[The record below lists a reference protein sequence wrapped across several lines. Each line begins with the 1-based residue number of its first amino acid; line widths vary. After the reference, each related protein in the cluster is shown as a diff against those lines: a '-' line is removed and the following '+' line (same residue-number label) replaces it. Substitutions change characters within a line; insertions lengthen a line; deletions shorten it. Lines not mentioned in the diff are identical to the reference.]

1 MVEAALMG
9 NTNAFGGLVRKYE
22 KPIFNLMYRT
32 TGSPEAAADLT
43 QDAFLKAFDKLH
55 TYRPG
60 RKFYSWLFALAVN
73 TARDHLRRDRRQ
85 PDVTDHDP
93 EIAPAGEAPDITD
106 DFQSLLEIM
115 RTLPVQDR
123 EAVLMRF
130 REGLKM
136 KEIAERLGLSVSGA
150 KMRVRRGLAKLRA
163 AWEAVNHGN

>member
-1 MVEAALMG
+1 
-9 NTNAFGGLVRKYE
+9 VRKYE
-22 KPIFNLMYRT
+22 KPIFNLMYRS
-32 TGSPEAAADLT
+32 TGSPDAAADLT

-85 PDVTDHDP
+85 PVMTDHNP
-93 EIAPAGEAPDITD
+93 EMALADGAPDNRD
-106 DFQSLLEIM
+106 DVQCLLEIM
-115 RTLPVQDR
+115 RTLPAHDR

-136 KEIAERLGLSVSGA
+136 REIAERLDLSISGA
-150 KMRVRRGLAKLRA
+150 KMRVQRGLAKLRA
-163 AWEAVNHGN
+163 AWESVNHVN